1 MRLKRLSVWYFREFN
16 QMVKKIDT
24 SLPVGKQLDLLD
36 KLGQSLRKAAETAL
50 IDKGAV
56 GEFAERLFKPS
67 LDQVIQKLRSKAGL
81 SGEAMQKKAL
91 DEMRLPAIGCFVAG
105 TLVHTKDGLKPIEQI
120 KIGDW
125 VLSRPES
132 PEQGTET
139 GYKRVTKTF
148 RFEDKEVVRFWWA
161 PNSQAAWEQTE
172 WVYATPNHPVWLNP
186 HGWVAMGRLHL
197 PGKLRPGTIHR
208 GDDEWLSREL
218 ILADGSSGAMLD
230 VMDLFCTDQ
239 QEVAFLEDDDP
250 DWGVLVDFSC
260 PVARIIPE
268 ELAYDYEKWGDPTN
282 ETRARYTT
290 TVYNFEV
297 EDWHTYFVGRMG
309 VWVHNTNCLEATLEV
324 APGKGDIDQLL
335 TGVLQVGSQAHK
347 FKTLSRADLNDFL
360 RKNPNAKQG
369 VAVVKMDGAGKY
381 DKFELGADDL
391 PNGLKFEDEG
401 LGRLIDKS
409 TGTRYEYAVLIDP
422 SSWSGQSLGTNLASR
437 LSQARYVKLEN
448 SYFTKNGTRVFVDRK
463 FDTTS
468 MSNAALKYK
477 PLDQLFRLALAAKS
491 NPGMRFAIEVSKDG
505 KNALPAFTKLLD
517 DIRFN
522 RISGEIRTG
531 SGVLRYTADDT
542 KFVLDMI
549 RTHLLKLD
557 ADGKQVLQL
566 LVENTISRTSPFPQN
581 VIAEGTGLSPE
592 TLDLAHVYLQLAQAR
607 QYWLDQG
614 ASAARLNQASFA
626 IANLPSGWAAR
637 TDGTQITLDASGAG
651 WGWFVDPSPEEHSEF
666 VPASN
671 WCTAAASSAAN
682 PPATSAVPRLMSCT
696 SHRWS

>member
-1 MRLKRLSVWYFREFN
+1 LLHDDGAGSHPITMAYVANFEFD
-16 QMVKKIDT
+16 QIASTQLAVEPQVK
-24 SLPVGKQLDLLD
+24 
-36 KLGQSLRKAAETAL
+36 
-50 IDKGAV
+50 
-56 GEFAERLFKPS
+56 
-67 LDQVIQKLRSKAGL
+67 
-81 SGEAMQKKAL
+81 
-91 DEMRLPAIGCFVAG
+91 
-105 TLVHTKDGLKPIEQI
+105 
-120 KIGDW
+120 
-125 VLSRPES
+125 
-132 PEQGTET
+132 
-139 GYKRVTKTF
+139 
-148 RFEDKEVVRFWWA
+148 
-161 PNSQAAWEQTE
+161 
-172 WVYATPNHPVWLNP
+172 
-186 HGWVAMGRLHL
+186 HG
-197 PGKLRPGTIHR
+197 
-208 GDDEWLSREL
+208 
-218 ILADGSSGAMLD
+218 
-230 VMDLFCTDQ
+230 
-239 QEVAFLEDDDP
+239 
-250 DWGVLVDFSC
+250 WGVLVDFSC

-491 NPGMRFAIEVSKDG
+491 ND
-505 KNALPAFTKLLD
+505 
-517 DIRFN
+517 
-522 RISGEIRTG
+522 TG
-531 SGVLRYTADDT
+531 GRRASGVRAYALTHDAGRRYC
-542 KFVLDMI
+542 F
-549 RTHLLKLD
+549 
-557 ADGKQVLQL
+557 
-566 LVENTISRTSPFPQN
+566 
-581 VIAEGTGLSPE
+581 
-592 TLDLAHVYLQLAQAR
+592 
-607 QYWLDQG
+607 
-614 ASAARLNQASFA
+614 AA
-626 IANLPSGWAAR
+626 
-637 TDGTQITLDASGAG
+637 
-651 WGWFVDPSPEEHSEF
+651 
-666 VPASN
+666 
-671 WCTAAASSAAN
+671 
-682 PPATSAVPRLMSCT
+682 
-696 SHRWS
+696 

>member
-1 MRLKRLSVWYFREFN
+1 MLGGKVLFEVPQASSLIRQEALDWYFREFN

-297 EDWHTYFVGRMG
+297 EDWHTYFVGKMG

-335 TGVLQVGSQAHK
+335 TGVLQVGSQAQK
-347 FKTLSRADLNDFL
+347 FKTL
-360 RKNPNAKQG
+360 RKSAEI
-369 VAVVKMDGAGKY
+369 GASG
-381 DKFELGADDL
+381 
-391 PNGLKFEDEG
+391 N
-401 LGRLIDKS
+401 R
-409 TGTRYEYAVLIDP
+409 
-422 SSWSGQSLGTNLASR
+422 GQSRISMRRR
-437 LSQARYVKLEN
+437 LLP
-448 SYFTKNGTRVFVDRK
+448 
-463 FDTTS
+463 TS
-468 MSNAALKYK
+468 AH
-477 PLDQLFRLALAAKS
+477 
-491 NPGMRFAIEVSKDG
+491 
-505 KNALPAFTKLLD
+505 LLD
-517 DIRFN
+517 RGHHRHHDAA
-522 RISGEIRTG
+522 G
-531 SGVLRYTADDT
+531 D
-542 KFVLDMI
+542 
-549 RTHLLKLD
+549 D
-557 ADGKQVLQL
+557 ADHRVGQHLHQ
-566 LVENTISRTSPFPQN
+566 PADAAGGGFPVQ
-581 VIAEGTGLSPE
+581 
-592 TLDLAHVYLQLAQAR
+592 DHVMQRRDAVRDDAAT
-607 QYWLDQG
+607 DQEHRG
-614 ASAARLNQASFA
+614 C
-626 IANLPSGWAAR
+626 
-637 TDGTQITLDASGAG
+637 AG
-651 WGWFVDPSPEEHSEF
+651 
-666 VPASN
+666 N
-671 WCTAAASSAAN
+671 
-682 PPATSAVPRLMSCT
+682 
-696 SHRWS
+696 